1 MRTLIFFINIVS
13 DRPPVD
19 GWFYRLKRVLDCC
32 ETLRVADFEITS
44 WHQHPGQPIH
54 QQLLGGAIK
63 IDHDIAAEN
72 NMERPLQRIEFLE

>member
-1 MRTLIFFINIVS
+1 MPN
-13 DRPPVD
+13 
-19 GWFYRLKRVLDCC
+19 
-32 ETLRVADFEITS
+32 FEVTS

-72 NMERPLQRIEFLE
+72 YMERTLQGIGVLK